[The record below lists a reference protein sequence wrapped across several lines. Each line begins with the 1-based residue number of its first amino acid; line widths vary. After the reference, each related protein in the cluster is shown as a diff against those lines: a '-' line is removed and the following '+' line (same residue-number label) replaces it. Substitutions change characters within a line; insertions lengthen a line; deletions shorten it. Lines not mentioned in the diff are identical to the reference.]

1 MDLFRLY
8 KKGCKMK
15 TLIIAGKVKD
25 VKAIINSLIER
36 YGKDTKVIELIKKFN
51 KESLVFV

>member
-1 MDLFRLY
+1 
-8 KKGCKMK
+8 MK